1 MNGFKICEIWESSNS
16 TKIHFSFPVLIKMIV
31 NKQAVEHVLS
41 NIENNTIENIY
52 KMLREL
58 EEPYDFNYVFHH
70 ENISD
75 QLRIELD
82 VFDTV
87 ESVEIKRRT
96 VELERKNGAL
106 ERKNG
111 ALERKK
117 EEIKREILEVKREI
131 VGINRGTGELMKQ
144 HIMSRMFEILR
155 CVGAPS

>member
-1 MNGFKICEIWESSNS
+1 MQRVPFMLDNVIVKHHIF
-16 TKIHFSFPVLIKMIV
+16 FSCVNKMIV